1 MSLISV
7 SGLVL
12 GVAVLVV
19 VLSVMNGFEREL
31 RQRVLGILPHG
42 VVFTQQ
48 SFVDWRLIGSQLALH
63 PEISGVA
70 PFMEGGGIL
79 VANGAIAGINYFGVD
94 PEAEQNVSIIDEYF
108 IEGRL
113 ESLRPGLFQV
123 AIGKSLANQLSV
135 DVGEKVTLLLP
146 DAQLTIAGP
155 LPRTKRFVV
164 SGIFEVGSDAD
175 KNQILINIEDGL
187 KLNRMQG
194 VNALRIATL
203 DLFRAPEV
211 LREAVGQLERQDL
224 SATSWFRRHGNLYNA
239 IQMQKTTM
247 FLLLLMLVAVAAFNL
262 VSNLV
267 MVVND
272 KKPDIAIL
280 RTIGA
285 TTIEI
290 LYIFILHGILI
301 GVLGIS
307 MGLGLGIFVSN
318 YITEVYAFIDGIFN
332 LGLMDEYF
340 IHYLPAEILVSD
352 LILIGS
358 VSIVICLIVTIY
370 PARMAARANPSEVL
384 QYE

>member
-1 MSLISV
+1 M
-7 SGLVL
+7 
-12 GVAVLVV
+12 
-19 VLSVMNGFEREL
+19 
-31 RQRVLGILPHG
+31 
-42 VVFTQQ
+42 
-48 SFVDWRLIGSQLALH
+48 
-63 PEISGVA
+63 
-70 PFMEGGGIL
+70 
-79 VANGAIAGINYFGVD
+79 
-94 PEAEQNVSIIDEYF
+94 
-108 IEGRL
+108 
-113 ESLRPGLFQV
+113 
-123 AIGKSLANQLSV
+123 
-135 DVGEKVTLLLP
+135 
-146 DAQLTIAGP
+146 TIAGP

-239 IQMQKTTM
+239 IQLQKTTM